1 MINENKMKQE
11 LRNLTEV
18 KNTIMENFDMK
29 TYIEKRL
36 KQYSDANDN
45 DFSDLKDYFTNNTDI
60 EQPTNAQE
68 EEEAYM
74 KLIHNF
80 LSGEGF

>member
-1 MINENKMKQE
+1 MINETTIKQE
-11 LRNLTEV
+11 LRNLTEGH
-18 KNTIMENFDMK
+18 FDMK
-29 TYIEKRL
+29 AYIEKRL
-36 KQYSDANDN
+36 KQYSEANNN
-45 DFSDLKDYFTNNTDI
+45 DFEDLKNYFANNTDM

-80 LSGEGF
+80 LSDEGF